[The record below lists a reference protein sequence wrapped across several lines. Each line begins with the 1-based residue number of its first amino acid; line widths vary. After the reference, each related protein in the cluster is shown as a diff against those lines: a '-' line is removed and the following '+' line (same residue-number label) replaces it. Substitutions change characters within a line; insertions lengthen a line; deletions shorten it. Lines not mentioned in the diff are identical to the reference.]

1 MGGLLRKKKRDSSST
16 LPKSASSHSISSA
29 ANSVQKSTRNRS
41 NSSVNKTSNNNGV
54 SSVSHSNS
62 ISRTRRDSLSKIDTT
77 TPGPATSHYPLTIE
91 GSPMSPNVPEQRV
104 QIASPPQVD
113 ETTAGRQPH
122 SERLLP
128 VKSDSNG
135 FLSSILNA
143 ANNIISSTVTDDNK
157 IEASTTSVTSGRSS
171 IDNLRITPSHSR
183 KEAKE
188 HSFSNRLDFLLKPAR
203 FGSSKSSFDEE
214 QADILMNTDNAE
226 VKEPSEPKMPSSP
239 LSTVNVQFESI
250 RESPLNTLGQGDLSL
265 AAFDKAQPKSA
276 AQGDI
281 SMTVGSSMEPNFE
294 TETRSRFLA
303 SPRESTDN
311 LVDIKRSLSP
321 DIVNRQS
328 SNAVNTVSDVKRPRR
343 KSNIVT
349 ASSVPT
355 VSMARSVSRTDNRID
370 NLEKVVSPSGD
381 SNSKS
386 RSTDADLDESD
397 AALYSEDESSDRD
410 ESEVIDYSNLKYAS
424 RKRNKE
430 FHSVFKKLPSSDPLI
445 DDFSCAL
452 SKDILVQ
459 GRMYL
464 SSNYICFNSNI
475 LGWVT
480 NLVIPLQEVIQV
492 EKKSTAVLFPN
503 GMIIRTLH
511 HRYVFATFLSRD
523 TTFNLIT
530 NVWHKVLLETADD
543 SKLAVK
549 RRARGNS
556 RSTGA
561 SKSVSRDRYDGT
573 NSLNDEYDISEVD
586 SRRDVLSASHDEE
599 DDFDGSF
606 SSLSLHSDKDNDD
619 EEAGSDSGSVKGGDH
634 TPSSAN
640 KSMSRDEGTNGSAE
654 QGANTFKGFPMVGP
668 MAHAPTDINYTKKA
682 SETFISEG
690 VLKAPV
696 GAVFSI
702 LFGADTSLFIKIL
715 KKQKNFDITESE
727 ITPLSP
733 KNKERHYSYI
743 KPLGGPIGP
752 KQTKCIIVEKITEF
766 NPENYI
772 LVEQVTSTPDVPSGN
787 SFSVKTKMFFSWVE
801 SNHTRLYVVTS
812 IEWTGKSWIKGAIE
826 KGSIDGQKESM
837 KVIMDSLDEMISTGN
852 EGAGK
857 GKQAKSKKKGT
868 RSRKNTIVKKPSIEK
883 EPEVVKELGV
893 GEKFMDF
900 VESLGKLLPIPYLGD
915 LITGF
920 IVLFIGIM
928 ISFRLFNAITGGS
941 SKRVQFIPEDSY
953 VSKIRIDDNKYII
966 IPSIDTNFHNKKIVM
981 ENEVNLWNWVRER
994 SEDKIKIVSD
1004 DNSSSGPIGKND
1016 ARKDYADQEV
1026 YEIVKITQMKLGQ
1039 LSEKLK

>member
-1 MGGLLRKKKRDSSST
+1 
-16 LPKSASSHSISSA
+16 
-29 ANSVQKSTRNRS
+29 
-41 NSSVNKTSNNNGV
+41 
-54 SSVSHSNS
+54 
-62 ISRTRRDSLSKIDTT
+62 
-77 TPGPATSHYPLTIE
+77 
-91 GSPMSPNVPEQRV
+91 
-104 QIASPPQVD
+104 
-113 ETTAGRQPH
+113 
-122 SERLLP
+122 
-128 VKSDSNG
+128 
-135 FLSSILNA
+135 
-143 ANNIISSTVTDDNK
+143 
-157 IEASTTSVTSGRSS
+157 
-171 IDNLRITPSHSR
+171 
-183 KEAKE
+183 
-188 HSFSNRLDFLLKPAR
+188 
-203 FGSSKSSFDEE
+203 
-214 QADILMNTDNAE
+214 
-226 VKEPSEPKMPSSP
+226 
-239 LSTVNVQFESI
+239 
-250 RESPLNTLGQGDLSL
+250 
-265 AAFDKAQPKSA
+265 
-276 AQGDI
+276 
-281 SMTVGSSMEPNFE
+281 
-294 TETRSRFLA
+294 
-303 SPRESTDN
+303 
-311 LVDIKRSLSP
+311 
-321 DIVNRQS
+321 
-328 SNAVNTVSDVKRPRR
+328 
-343 KSNIVT
+343 
-349 ASSVPT
+349 
-355 VSMARSVSRTDNRID
+355 
-370 NLEKVVSPSGD
+370 
-381 SNSKS
+381 
-386 RSTDADLDESD
+386 
-397 AALYSEDESSDRD
+397 
-410 ESEVIDYSNLKYAS
+410 
-424 RKRNKE
+424 
-430 FHSVFKKLPSSDPLI
+430 
-445 DDFSCAL
+445 
-452 SKDILVQ
+452 
-459 GRMYL
+459 MYL

-586 SRRDVLSASHDEE
+586 SRRDVLSALHDEE

-640 KSMSRDEGTNGSAE
+640 KSMSRDEGTNGSTE

-1004 DNSSSGPIGKND
+1004 DNSSSGPIGKSD

>member
-1 MGGLLRKKKRDSSST
+1 
-16 LPKSASSHSISSA
+16 
-29 ANSVQKSTRNRS
+29 
-41 NSSVNKTSNNNGV
+41 
-54 SSVSHSNS
+54 
-62 ISRTRRDSLSKIDTT
+62 
-77 TPGPATSHYPLTIE
+77 
-91 GSPMSPNVPEQRV
+91 
-104 QIASPPQVD
+104 
-113 ETTAGRQPH
+113 
-122 SERLLP
+122 
-128 VKSDSNG
+128 SDSNG

-157 IEASTTSVTSGRSS
+157 IEASTTSVTSGR
-171 IDNLRITPSHSR
+171 T
-183 KEAKE
+183 KE

-265 AAFDKAQPKSA
+265 AAFDKAQPKK
-276 AQGDI
+276 
-281 SMTVGSSMEPNFE
+281 
-294 TETRSRFLA
+294 TRSRFLA

-355 VSMARSVSRTDNRID
+355 V
-370 NLEKVVSPSGD
+370 GD

-640 KSMSRDEGTNGSAE
+640 KSMSRDEGTNGSTE

-1004 DNSSSGPIGKND
+1004 DNSSSGPIGKSD